1 MIDVVF
7 NRGIHLPELD
17 FWLDPWDAKESAFVS
32 HAHADHFARHGNALC
47 STMTAK
53 LLRAR
58 FNMAEAR
65 LEGVDFGQMIDRDG
79 FRLRMLPAGHI
90 AGSAMLHV
98 TRKKDG
104 ATLLYTGDFK
114 ARRGRTTEAVNF
126 IQADTLIM
134 ETTFGLPHLVFPN
147 AMEVD
152 AAVLRFVQDALAD
165 GETPVLFGYSLGK
178 AQEAV
183 ALLAEN
189 CIPVL
194 SHPKVAEMTEAC
206 RAAGL
211 WLPEPRVF
219 EGFSIEGHVVVAPPN
234 AVSAKL
240 LRGLKNKRTAM
251 LTGWALQPGS
261 IYRYRVDE
269 VIPMSDHADHAGL
282 HECVT
287 RVRPKRVLTVHGFA
301 KEFAAEL
308 RAKRIDAWC
317 AMGGDQLELSLG
329 KSHSSSVG
337 AAAPRHSRPI
347 CQLADF
353 SDVCRLIGET
363 SSRLAKIDYLVGYLR
378 GLNGDDLE
386 TATRWLTGEALPRR
400 AGKRSLNVGS
410 ATIKRALV
418 SVPGVKPERYQEI
431 SAVQNDLARTARII
445 LQEVLLSPKPM
456 EMNDLRSFF
465 TALEIMDGSLEK
477 VESLSKRLFDLHPSE
492 GELVIKLLTGDLRI
506 GLKEGLVEE
515 ALIISFQAD
524 DSEFR
529 QANMLTGDLGRTA
542 VLAKEGRLSEAMLT
556 PLVPIRCMLASPLER
571 NEADDTLKFAD
582 LPFSPPFWLEP
593 KYDGIRAQLHKVG
606 GEVGLFS
613 RDLRPL
619 DGEFP
624 ELIEAAAALAGDFV
638 LDGEL
643 IAYAEGRKLGFADL
657 QKRLGRLRA
666 EGDLFME
673 SAEGAAS
680 VPLRYVA
687 FDLLWADGES
697 LLKAPLR
704 LRRERLEKIPLEGM
718 FGRIEVFRAD
728 NAGEVEAVFKS
739 ALQQDHEG
747 LIAKELTGVY
757 SPGRRGKSWIKL
769 KGVMPTLDCVVTFA
783 EQGHG
788 RRAGVLSDYTFSVRD
803 EASGELRVLGKAYS
817 GLTDAEIEE
826 LTEHFRK
833 HTLGKER
840 RRHRVEPNLVLE
852 IAFDSIRR
860 SPRHDSGLAL
870 RFPRIKAIRRDK
882 TLADIDTLRTAESL
896 VKR

>member
-1 MIDVVF
+1 M
-7 NRGIHLPELD
+7 
-17 FWLDPWDAKESAFVS
+17 DPWDAKEFAFIS
-32 HAHADHFARHGNALC
+32 HAHADHFARHGQALC
-47 STMTAK
+47 STLTAK

-65 LEGVDFGQMIDRDG
+65 LEGVDFGQIIDPDG

-98 TRKKDG
+98 TRKKDS

-114 ARRGRTTEAVNF
+114 ARSGRTTEPVNF
-126 IQADTLIM
+126 LQADTLIM
-134 ETTFGLPHLVFPN
+134 ETTFGLPNLVFPS

-152 AAVLRFVQDALAD
+152 AAVLRFVQDTLVD
-165 GETPVLFGYSLGK
+165 GDTPVLFGYSLGK
-178 AQEAV
+178 AQEAL

-189 CIPVL
+189 GIPAL
-194 SHPKVAEMTEAC
+194 SHPKVAEMTEVC
-206 RAAGL
+206 RAAGI

-219 EGFSIEGHVVVAPPN
+219 EGFALEGHVVVAPPN

-240 LRGLKNKRTAM
+240 LRGLKSKRTAM

-261 IYRYRVDE
+261 IYRYRVDQ

-287 RVRPKRVLTVHGFA
+287 RVRPKRVLTVHGYA

-308 RAKRIDAWC
+308 RAKGIDAWC

-337 AAAPRHSRPI
+337 AVTPRHTRPI

-353 SDVCRLIGET
+353 SDICRLIGET
-363 SSRLAKIDYLVGYLR
+363 SSRLAKIDFLVGYLR
-378 GLNGDDLE
+378 GLDRDDLE

-400 AGKRSLNVGS
+400 AGRRSLNVGS

-418 SVPGVKPERYQEI
+418 SLPGIKLERYQEI
-431 SAVQNDLARTARII
+431 SAVQNDIARTARIL
-445 LQEVLLSPKPM
+445 LQEVILYPKPAKFN
-456 EMNDLRSFF
+456 EIQSFF
-465 TALEIMDGSLEK
+465 TDLQEAVGSLEK
-477 VESLSKRLFDLHPSE
+477 MEFLSKRLLELHPSE
-492 GELVIKLLTGDLRI
+492 GELVVKLLTGDLRI

-515 ALIISFQAD
+515 AVALAFQAD
-524 DSEFR
+524 DLDLR

-542 VLAKEGRLSEAMLT
+542 VLAKEGRLSEATLT

-571 NEADDTLKFAD
+571 DESDDRPKFAD
-582 LPFSPPFWLEP
+582 LPFSPPFWLES

-606 GEVGLFS
+606 CEIGLFS

-619 DGEFP
+619 DQEFP
-624 ELIEAAAALAGDFV
+624 ELIAAAAAIVGDFV

-643 IAYAEGRKLGFADL
+643 IAFAEGRKLGFADL
-657 QKRLGRLRA
+657 QKRLGRRRV

-673 SAEGAAS
+673 GAEGAAS

-687 FDLLWADGES
+687 FDLLWVDGES
-697 LLKAPLR
+697 LLEATLQE
-704 LRRERLEKIPLEGM
+704 RRKRLEKIPLEGM
-718 FGRIEVFRAD
+718 FGCIEVLRAED
-728 NAGEVEAVFKS
+728 AEEVASFFKT

-747 LIAKELTGVY
+747 LIAKDSSSVY
-757 SPGRRGKSWIKL
+757 SPGKRGKSWIKL
-769 KGVMPTLDCVVTFA
+769 KGVMPTLDCVVTYA

-788 RRAGVLSDYTFSVRD
+788 RRADVLSDYTFSVRD

-826 LTEHFRK
+826 LTDHFRK
-833 HTLGKER
+833 HTLEKER
-840 RRHRVEPNLVLE
+840 RKYRVEPNVVLE

-870 RFPRIKAIRRDK
+870 RFPRIKAIRHDK
-882 TLADIDTLRTAESL
+882 TLADIDTLQTAENL
-896 VKR
+896 LKR

>member
-1 MIDVVF
+1 VIEVVF

-32 HAHADHFARHGNALC
+32 HAHADHFARHSHALC
-47 STMTAK
+47 STLTAK

-58 FNMAEAR
+58 FNMAEER
-65 LEGVDFGQMIDRDG
+65 LEPADFGQMVERGG

-114 ARRGRTTEAVNF
+114 ARRGRTTEPVNF

-134 ETTFGLPHLVFPN
+134 ETTFGLPQLVFPN

-152 AAVLRFVQDALAD
+152 AAVLRFVQDAMAD

-178 AQEAV
+178 AQEV
-183 ALLAEN
+183 LALLAEN
-189 CIPVL
+189 GIPAL
-194 SHPKVAEMTEAC
+194 SHPKVVEMTEAC
-206 RAAGL
+206 RAAGI

-219 EGFSIEGHVVVAPPN
+219 EGFAMEGHAVVAPPN

-240 LRGLKNKRTAM
+240 LRGLKAKRTAM

-261 IYRYRVDE
+261 LYRYRVDE

-287 RVRPKRVLTVHGFA
+287 RVRPKRVLTVHGYA

-308 RAKRIDAWC
+308 RAKGIDAWC

-329 KSHSSSVG
+329 KARSPSIGSP
-337 AAAPRHSRPI
+337 APRHSRPI
-347 CQLADF
+347 CQIADF

-363 SSRLAKIDYLVGYLR
+363 SSRLSKIGYLVAYLR
-378 GLNGDDLE
+378 GLDGEDLE

-418 SVPGVKPERYQEI
+418 SVPGIKPERYQEI
-431 SAVQNDLARTARII
+431 STAQNDITRTARIL
-445 LQEVLLSPKPM
+445 LQEITLYPKPLSL
-456 EMNDLRSFF
+456 NDLNKFF
-465 TALEIMDGSLEK
+465 MDLQKIEGSLEK
-477 VESLSKRLFDLHPSE
+477 VEFLSKRLVEMHPSE

-515 ALIISFQAD
+515 ALMDSFQAND
-524 DSEFR
+524 LELR

-542 VLAKEGRLSEAMLT
+542 VLAKEGRLSEATLT

-571 NEADDTLKFAD
+571 NETDDKPKFTE
-582 LPFSPPFWLEP
+582 LPFSPPYWLEP
-593 KYDGIRAQLHKVG
+593 KYDGIRAQLHKMG

-619 DGEFP
+619 DSEFP
-624 ELIEAAAALAGDFV
+624 DLIAAASAIAGDFV

-643 IAYAEGRKLGFADL
+643 IAYSEGRKLGFSDL
-657 QKRLGRLRA
+657 QKRLGRRRV
-666 EGDLFME
+666 ESDLFMDVG
-673 SAEGAAS
+673 EGSAS
-680 VPLRYVA
+680 VPLKYVA
-687 FDLLWADGES
+687 FDLLWAEGES
-697 LLKAPLR
+697 LLDMSL
-704 LRRERLEKIPLEGM
+704 RERRVRLEEIPLKGM
-718 FGRIEVFRAD
+718 LTRIEVFRAD
-728 NAGEVEAVFKS
+728 DPEGVESVFKM
-739 ALQQDHEG
+739 AMKEGHEG
-747 LIAKELTGVY
+747 LIAKGIEGAYT
-757 SPGRRGKSWIKL
+757 PGRRGKSWIKL

-788 RRAGVLSDYTFSVRD
+788 RRSDVLSDYTFSLRD
-803 EASGELRVLGKAYS
+803 EVSGELRVLGKAYS

-826 LTEHFRK
+826 LTDHFRK
-833 HTLGKER
+833 HTLSKER
-840 RRHRVEPNLVLE
+840 RKHRVEPNVVLE

-860 SPRHDSGLAL
+860 SDRHDSGLAL
-870 RFPRIKAIRRDK
+870 RFPRIKAIRSDK
-882 TLADIDTLRTAESL
+882 TLADIDTLQTAENL

>member
-1 MIDVVF
+1 M
-7 NRGIHLPELD
+7 
-17 FWLDPWDAKESAFVS
+17 DPWDAKEFAFIS
-32 HAHADHFARHGNALC
+32 HAHADHFARHGQALC
-47 STMTAK
+47 STLTAK

-98 TRKKDG
+98 TRKKDS

-114 ARRGRTTEAVNF
+114 ARAGRTTEPVNF
-126 IQADTLIM
+126 LQADTLIM
-134 ETTFGLPHLVFPN
+134 ETTFGLPNLVFPS

-152 AAVLRFVQDALAD
+152 AAVLRFVQDTLAD
-165 GETPVLFGYSLGK
+165 GDTPVLFGYSLGK
-178 AQEAV
+178 AQEAL

-189 CIPVL
+189 GIPAL
-194 SHPKVAEMTEAC
+194 SHPKVAEMTEVC
-206 RAAGL
+206 RAAGI

-219 EGFSIEGHVVVAPPN
+219 EGFALEGHVVVAPPN

-240 LRGLKNKRTAM
+240 LRGLKSKRTAM

-261 IYRYRVDE
+261 IYRYRVDQ

-287 RVRPKRVLTVHGFA
+287 RVRPKRVLTVHGYA

-308 RAKRIDAWC
+308 RVKGIDAWC

-337 AAAPRHSRPI
+337 AVTPRHTRPI

-353 SDVCRLIGET
+353 SDICRLIGET
-363 SSRLAKIDYLVGYLR
+363 SSRLAKIDFLVGYLR
-378 GLNGDDLE
+378 GLDRDDLE

-400 AGKRSLNVGS
+400 AGRRSLNVGS

-418 SVPGVKPERYQEI
+418 SVPGIKLERYHEI
-431 SAVQNDLARTARII
+431 SAVQNDIARTARIL
-445 LQEVLLSPKPM
+445 LQEVILYPKPLKLN
-456 EMNDLRSFF
+456 EIQSFF
-465 TALEIMDGSLEK
+465 TDLHDKVGSLEK
-477 VESLSKRLFDLHPSE
+477 MEFLSKRLYELHPSE
-492 GELVIKLLTGDLRI
+492 GELVVKLLTGDLRI

-515 ALIISFQAD
+515 AVALAFQAD
-524 DSEFR
+524 DLDLR

-542 VLAKEGRLSEAMLT
+542 VLAKQGRLSEATLT

-571 NEADDTLKFAD
+571 DESDDRPKFAD

-619 DGEFP
+619 DQEFP
-624 ELIEAAAALAGDFV
+624 ELIAAAAAMVGDFV

-643 IAYAEGRKLGFADL
+643 IAFAEGRKLGFADL
-657 QKRLGRLRA
+657 QKRLGRRRV

-673 SAEGAAS
+673 GAEGAAS

-687 FDLLWADGES
+687 FDLLWVDGES
-697 LLKAPLR
+697 LLEATLR
-704 LRRERLEKIPLEGM
+704 ERRKRLEKIPLEGM
-718 FGRIEVFRAD
+718 FGCIEVLRAED
-728 NAGEVEAVFKS
+728 AEEVASFFKT

-747 LIAKELTGVY
+747 LIAKDSSSVY
-757 SPGRRGKSWIKL
+757 SPGKRGKSWIKL
-769 KGVMPTLDCVVTFA
+769 KGVMPTLDCVVTYA

-788 RRAGVLSDYTFSVRD
+788 RRADVLSDYTFSVRD
-803 EASGELRVLGKAYS
+803 ETSGELRVLGKAYS

-826 LTEHFRK
+826 LTDHFRK
-833 HTLGKER
+833 HTLEKER
-840 RRHRVEPNLVLE
+840 RKHRVEPNVVLE
-852 IAFDSIRR
+852 IAFDTIRR

-870 RFPRIKAIRRDK
+870 RFPRIKAIRHDK
-882 TLADIDTLRTAESL
+882 TLADIDTLQTAENL
-896 VKR
+896 LKR

>member
-1 MIDVVF
+1 M
-7 NRGIHLPELD
+7 
-17 FWLDPWDAKESAFVS
+17 DPWDAKEFAFIS
-32 HAHADHFARHGNALC
+32 HAHADHFARHGQALC
-47 STMTAK
+47 STLTAK

-98 TRKKDG
+98 TRKKDS

-114 ARRGRTTEAVNF
+114 ARAGRTTEPVNF
-126 IQADTLIM
+126 LQADTLIM
-134 ETTFGLPHLVFPN
+134 ETTFGLPNLVFPS

-152 AAVLRFVQDALAD
+152 AAVLRFVQDTLAD
-165 GETPVLFGYSLGK
+165 GDTPVLFGYSLGK
-178 AQEAV
+178 AQEAL

-189 CIPVL
+189 GIPAL
-194 SHPKVAEMTEAC
+194 SHPKVAEMTEVC
-206 RAAGL
+206 RAAGI

-219 EGFSIEGHVVVAPPN
+219 EGFALEGHVVVAPPN

-240 LRGLKNKRTAM
+240 LRGLKSKRTAM

-261 IYRYRVDE
+261 IYRYRVDQ

-287 RVRPKRVLTVHGFA
+287 RVRPKRVLTVHGYA

-308 RAKRIDAWC
+308 RAKGIDAWC

-337 AAAPRHSRPI
+337 AVTPRHTRPI

-353 SDVCRLIGET
+353 SDICRLIGET
-363 SSRLAKIDYLVGYLR
+363 SSRLAKIDFLVGYLR
-378 GLNGDDLE
+378 GLDRDDLE

-400 AGKRSLNVGS
+400 AGRRSLNVGS

-418 SVPGVKPERYQEI
+418 SVPGIKLERYHEI
-431 SAVQNDLARTARII
+431 SAVQNDIARTARIL
-445 LQEVLLSPKPM
+445 LQEVILYPKPLKLN
-456 EMNDLRSFF
+456 EIQSFF
-465 TALEIMDGSLEK
+465 TDLHDKVGSLEK
-477 VESLSKRLFDLHPSE
+477 MEFLSKRLYELHPSE
-492 GELVIKLLTGDLRI
+492 GELVVKLLTGDLRI

-515 ALIISFQAD
+515 AVALAFQAD
-524 DSEFR
+524 DLDLR

-542 VLAKEGRLSEAMLT
+542 VLAKQGRLSEATLT

-571 NEADDTLKFAD
+571 DESDDRPKFAD

-619 DGEFP
+619 DQQFP
-624 ELIEAAAALAGDFV
+624 ELIAEAAAMVGDFV

-643 IAYAEGRKLGFADL
+643 IAFAEGRKLGFADL
-657 QKRLGRLRA
+657 QKRLGRRRV

-673 SAEGAAS
+673 GAEGAAS

-687 FDLLWADGES
+687 FDLLWVDGES
-697 LLKAPLR
+697 LLEATLR
-704 LRRERLEKIPLEGM
+704 ERRKRLEKIPLEGM
-718 FGRIEVFRAD
+718 FGCIEVLRAED
-728 NAGEVEAVFKS
+728 AEEVASFFKT

-747 LIAKELTGVY
+747 LIAKDSSSVY
-757 SPGRRGKSWIKL
+757 SPGKRGKSWIKL
-769 KGVMPTLDCVVTFA
+769 KGVMPTLDCVVTYA

-788 RRAGVLSDYTFSVRD
+788 RRADVLSDYTFSVRD
-803 EASGELRVLGKAYS
+803 ETSGELRVLGKAYS

-826 LTEHFRK
+826 LTDHFRK
-833 HTLGKER
+833 HTLEKER
-840 RRHRVEPNLVLE
+840 RKHRVEPNVVLE
-852 IAFDSIRR
+852 IAFDTIRR

-870 RFPRIKAIRRDK
+870 RFPRIKAIRHDK
-882 TLADIDTLRTAESL
+882 TLADIDTLQTAENL
-896 VKR
+896 LKR